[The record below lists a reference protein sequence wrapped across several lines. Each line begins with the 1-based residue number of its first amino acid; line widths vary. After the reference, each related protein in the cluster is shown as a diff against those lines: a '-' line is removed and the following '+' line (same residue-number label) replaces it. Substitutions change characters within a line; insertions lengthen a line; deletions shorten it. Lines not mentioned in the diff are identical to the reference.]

1 MKRLFML
8 LFLGVVFVIS
18 VSAQNYDNILNYNS
32 NSTPVNGV
40 KIKTN
45 LPFVPDAG
53 MPTISIKGY
62 NYGNADPINLTLT
75 YYVWY
80 SGISGDPNNYY
91 FHNPKVSSSGSYT
104 PQIFLS
110 NESGKV
116 VICINDMGYCQ
127 RFTVSAFGQ
136 GYNETP
142 SWFQGWTVADES
154 ANGTKITEV
163 SYRNRFKGDVYMPGD
178 GIWNPYGNV
187 GIGTLAPTEKLS
199 VNGKIRAKEVKVEI
213 ANWPDFVFAKSYTL
227 PTLQEIE
234 AHIKEKGRL
243 PGISSAEEVKAN
255 GVDLGDMNAKLL
267 QKIEELTLHL
277 IEKDKQ
283 MREIIKENALQ
294 KKDIQY
300 LKSKLK

>member
-1 MKRLFML
+1 MRKLCL
-8 LFLGVVFVIS
+8 VLFLVVVCVSS

-62 NYGNADPINLTLT
+62 NYGNSDPINLTLT

-80 SGISGDPNNYY
+80 SGTSGDPSNYY

-116 VICINDMGYCQ
+116 VICINDLGYCQ
-127 RFTVSAFGQ
+127 RFTISAFGQ

-142 SWFQGWTVADES
+142 SWFQGWTVSDES

-163 SYRNRFKGDVYMPGD
+163 PYRNRFKGEVYMPGD

-187 GIGTLAPTEKLS
+187 GIGTSSPTERLS
-199 VNGKIRAKEVKVEI
+199 VNGKIRAKEIKVEN
-213 ANWPDFVFAKSYTL
+213 ANWPDFVFAKSYAL
-227 PTLQEIE
+227 PTLQETE
-234 AHIKEKGRL
+234 AHIKAKGHL
-243 PGISSAEEVKAN
+243 PGIPSAAEVKAT

-267 QKIEELTLHL
+267 QKIEELMLYT
-277 IEKDKQ
+277 IEQNKKINKL
-283 MREIIKENALQ
+283 EGIITRN
-294 KKDIQY
+294 
-300 LKSKLK
+300 KLK